1 MSNADAGRGAGQEIT
16 RLSAVSIAELV
27 RSNQVCAEA
36 VTAAHLQRIAEV
48 NPHLNALVLVDGEH
62 ALADAARLDEEL
74 RRGTDVG
81 PLAGVP
87 FVVKDNIDVHGQ
99 VTESGSR
106 AHLGL
111 VPLTDAPVVRRL
123 RQAGAILV
131 GRANMDELAMGA
143 STQTSAHGPT
153 RNPVDR
159 RRSPGGSSGGCAAAV
174 SAGLAPLAV
183 GTDTGGSI
191 REPASQCGIVGMAP
205 SPGLVPLDGVTP
217 FAPGLDRVGPLART
231 VEEAALLLTAMA
243 GRSLAHR
250 AGRTGPRRVA
260 VVEELTSD
268 RNRPEVLEA
277 FERWVSLLRQRGV
290 EIVRVSLPDAPRALA
305 AYMTLTSIAALDWL
319 GPYISSGRA
328 GEELVRRHEYAQK
341 LREHGAEAVSHA
353 TEVQRRLRVQVEDTL
368 ASAEVLASP
377 TMPTAAPLLEGEI
390 TPEEMADPLAAP
402 YTDCWTVVA
411 NLAGVPALSVPAP
424 TDGLPVGAMLMG
436 RIGSY
441 ADLLDLVA
449 SL

>member
-1 MSNADAGRGAGQEIT
+1 MSNADADREAGQEIT
-16 RLSAVSIAELV
+16 RLSAASIAELV
-27 RSNQVCAEA
+27 RSSQLSAEA
-36 VTAAHLQRIAEV
+36 VTAAHLGRIAEV
-48 NPHLNALVLVDGEH
+48 DPHLNALVLVDGEH
-62 ALADAARLDEEL
+62 ALADAVRLDENL
-74 RRGTDVG
+74 RRGGDVG

-99 VTESGSR
+99 VTASGSR

-111 VPLTDAPVVRRL
+111 VPLADAPVVRRL
-123 RQAGAILV
+123 RRAGAILV

-205 SPGLVPLDGVTP
+205 SPGLVSRDGVTP

-231 VEEAALLLTAMA
+231 AEEAALPLSAMA
-243 GRSLAHR
+243 ARPLAHR
-250 AGRTGPRRVA
+250 AGRAVPRRVA

-277 FERWVSLLRQRGV
+277 FEGWLSLLRHGGV
-290 EIVRVSLPDAPRALA
+290 EVVRVTLPDAPGALA

-319 GPYISSGRA
+319 GPYIRSGRA
-328 GEELVRRHEYAQK
+328 GEELVRRHEYGLK
-341 LREHGAEAVSHA
+341 LRKDGAEAVRHA
-353 TEVQRRLRVQVEDTL
+353 TEVQRRLRVQVDDAL
-368 ASAEVLASP
+368 ASTEVLVSP

-436 RIGSY
+436 RIGSDM
-441 ADLLDLVA
+441 DLLDLVG